1 MNLERDRNV
10 LFIIL
15 LLNCFI
21 INTQISISN
30 EEINIS
36 QSVEQKDLYPKSK
49 QEIKE

>member
-30 EEINIS
+30 EEIKEFEIIS
-36 QSVEQKDLYPKSK
+36 RISVG
-49 QEIKE
+49 